1 MEPRS
6 GIRMN
11 DGFLNGVSD
20 FFSLSARSTSKGVT
34 IHMNSLLQYFHLALF
49 SVFYFYFKFFTA
61 FHKMELENFVE
72 SCLWS
77 LMRVEIVN

>member
-34 IHMNSLLQYFHLALF
+34 IHMNSLQQYFPPHFFQFFIFILNFLQHFTKWNWKILLSFVFGHLWEW
-49 SVFYFYFKFFTA
+49 K
-61 FHKMELENFVE
+61 
-72 SCLWS
+72 
-77 LMRVEIVN
+77 

>member
-1 MEPRS
+1 
-6 GIRMN
+6 MN

-34 IHMNSLLQYFHLALF
+34 IHMNSLQQYFHLALF
-49 SVFYFYFKFFTA
+49 SVFHFYFCFKFFTA
-61 FHKMELENFVE
+61 FRKMKLGNFVE